1 MLNASEMEFLQAV
14 GNGEGQAAYAR
25 RNNYSRAWAKWM
37 SRKIRAKLGATT
49 LGEALAMSETASE
62 GVSKSDFDKLVGLV
76 TSLGDAV
83 EGLARAKPADQ
94 PAAQQQVQQRELD
107 VKDHAKALG
116 LSMDDVTR
124 IQEEKEYEKY
134 KKMEAR
140 RVKELEDEQGE
151 TEPQRDGLGGVSNL
165 LARARGES

>member
-1 MLNASEMEFLQAV
+1 
-14 GNGEGQAAYAR
+14 
-25 RNNYSRAWAKWM
+25 
-37 SRKIRAKLGATT
+37 
-49 LGEALAMSETASE
+49 MSEGASD
-62 GVSKSDFDKLVGLV
+62 GVGKADFDKLVGLV

-83 EGLARAKPADQ
+83 ENLAKARPADQ
-94 PAAQQQVQQRELD
+94 PAAQQVVQARELD

-140 RVKELEDEQGE
+140 RVKELEDEGGE
-151 TEPQRDGLGGVSNL
+151 NEPQRDGLGGILN
-165 LARARGES
+165 LARGNKE